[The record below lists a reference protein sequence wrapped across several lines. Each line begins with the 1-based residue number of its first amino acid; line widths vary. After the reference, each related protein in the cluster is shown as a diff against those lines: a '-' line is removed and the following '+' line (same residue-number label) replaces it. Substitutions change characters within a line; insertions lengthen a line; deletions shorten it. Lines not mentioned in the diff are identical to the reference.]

1 METSSLQQIAIILG
15 IIGTAVATIYGI
27 KKKREL
33 TRSRLKTDKVRRSA
47 YRSKKKAEDMRKAES
62 FSKIIKN
69 VADWFSRK

>member
-15 IIGTAVATIYGI
+15 IIGTAGATIYGI

-47 YRSKKKAEDMRKAES
+47 YRAKKRQKT
-62 FSKIIKN
+62 
-69 VADWFSRK
+69 